1 MNANSIARVA
11 YKDLLKAQG
20 KTKAELLAMA
30 SDLESGIEET
40 IITSL
45 STDGTGTSAQLSALT
60 KTDRLSAIMEVYR
73 EGNGI
78 RSLSS
83 TIDRSL
89 YESPL

>member
-1 MNANSIARVA
+1 MNDNSIARVA
-11 YKDLLKAQG
+11 YKDLLKAQA

-30 SDLESGIEET
+30 VALESGIEET

-60 KTDRLSAIMEVYR
+60 KTDRLSAIMEVYT
-73 EGNGI
+73 EGNGV

-83 TIDRSL
+83 VIDRSL

>member
-1 MNANSIARVA
+1 MNDNSIARVA
-11 YKDLLKAQG
+11 YKDLLKALG

-30 SDLESGIEET
+30 VALESGIEDT

-60 KTDRLSAIMEVYR
+60 KTDRLSAIMDVYR
-73 EGNGI
+73 EGNSP
-78 RSLSS
+78 RSLCS

-89 YESPL
+89 YASPL

>member
-1 MNANSIARVA
+1 MNENSIARVA
-11 YKDLLKAQG
+11 YKALLKAQG
-20 KTKAELLAMA
+20 KTRAELLAMA
-30 SDLESGIEET
+30 SALESGIDET

-60 KTDRLSAIMEVYR
+60 KTDRLAAIMEVYT
-73 EGNGI
+73 EGNGV

-83 TIDRSL
+83 VIDRSL